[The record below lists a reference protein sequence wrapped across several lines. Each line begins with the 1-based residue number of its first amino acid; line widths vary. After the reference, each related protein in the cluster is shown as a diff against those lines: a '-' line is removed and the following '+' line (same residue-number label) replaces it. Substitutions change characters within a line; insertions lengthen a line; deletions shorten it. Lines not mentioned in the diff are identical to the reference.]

1 MKILFGPPGD
11 SARSAWFN
19 TFIDDPVHASQT
31 LWVTPTLRKSQWVR
45 QRFREKHVKF
55 PPRIHPFDDVV
66 QMLYGQLGGDAG
78 VLSPDAVQAVLV
90 LAIQQPETKNALLK
104 DLHGMPGPGLIA
116 ETARQIDEFQRH
128 GLTIDTVTS
137 IPDAHEGY
145 GHVFL
150 TLYRAY
156 RNFLLKHRKIDL
168 GGMHLHVAEKL
179 REETVV
185 ALPWCRCVFDGFLEL
200 TPLQLD
206 IIGKLRDRMEVT
218 LVWPGNPDPEGILGW
233 MISGMK
239 IAFPDAEWH
248 PLRDETPVDAQHD
261 HNSNSTIVSPLEEAA
276 FHFGGY
282 KPGCQPTDVAS
293 LDAPGRLRLIERG
306 SLLDEI
312 TTIARDIRKRVDAN
326 GLRWSDIGVTFP
338 NLQTV
343 APTIRRVFERYDI
356 PVNISQSLP
365 LTGSPVFTSIERFL
379 KLAGDWN
386 RHDLLAV
393 LGDSILT
400 GIIPDKTHV
409 LVRRVAEW
417 SADKKVIRDK
427 NRWISMLK
435 NVIAASAPTGAN
447 ADLAAQALE
456 VVYRLVDVL
465 LRQIGRN
472 KDNSADT
479 SGTSAS
485 VMDWLAWLRRTLTA
499 LQVNLNIE
507 KLQRFAL
514 EKLPAGSQKFEYI
527 RRAYNRLLEY
537 FDAVEPFMSSIET
550 VAETDT
556 DITLTEFREIFRRM
570 LVGID
575 YQLTT
580 QAGDRV
586 QVLGLLGIHGLTFQ
600 HVYMGGL
607 TDKAFPRPRSSSPF
621 WYADFIDTIL
631 EAPPYK
637 QRITAFT
644 DMIRVM
650 EVPSMTLTLSRP
662 TLADD
667 EKLLPSLVWEYMTAL
682 FQKPDIVA
690 DDTEPLC
697 LMERSIQAARNRT
710 ADCPVSAR
718 AVVGKAVAGM
728 KRSGTGTW
736 CGDLE
741 LASEQTKH
749 IIQTHVGPERSFS
762 PTSLEI
768 YIRCPRAFFFER
780 VLGLGEPDEPVETM
794 SPLDRGSM
802 IHDVLFR
809 FYNERKDRQFI
820 RIRPDEI
827 ETSAARIRRIAA
839 EEYERLG
846 YSSEAARRDYFDIV
860 GAPEIGDEGL
870 AIRFARLEADGP
882 QELQPRLLEW
892 SFGRKSGEKPFVLLD
907 NDGQDI
913 VITGKIDRL
922 DAVGDSDAVIWD
934 YKSGE
939 LPKKKEI
946 DRFQRVQVGIYMLAA
961 SHILNLP
968 INAGGYYWVKS
979 RTVPDLVTV
988 LRREGS
994 EISVYLPEKGGSK
1007 TLKREWPE
1015 KDFLE
1020 YMKQLKSVIGQEV
1033 TAMRHGKFTITES
1046 VADCEWCVFAG
1057 LCRREREA
1065 INGRL

>member
-1 MKILFGPPGD
+1 M
-11 SARSAWFN
+11 
-19 TFIDDPVHASQT
+19 
-31 LWVTPTLRKSQWVR
+31 
-45 QRFREKHVKF
+45 
-55 PPRIHPFDDVV
+55 
-66 QMLYGQLGGDAG
+66 
-78 VLSPDAVQAVLV
+78 
-90 LAIQQPETKNALLK
+90 
-104 DLHGMPGPGLIA
+104 
-116 ETARQIDEFQRH
+116 
-128 GLTIDTVTS
+128 
-137 IPDAHEGY
+137 
-145 GHVFL
+145 
-150 TLYRAY
+150 
-156 RNFLLKHRKIDL
+156 
-168 GGMHLHVAEKL
+168 
-179 REETVV
+179 
-185 ALPWCRCVFDGFLEL
+185 
-200 TPLQLD
+200 QLD
-206 IIGKLRDRMEVT
+206 IIGKLRERMEVT
-218 LVWPGNPDPEGILGW
+218 LVWPGNPAPEGILGW
-233 MISGMK
+233 MVSGMK
-239 IAFPDAEWH
+239 IAFPDAEWR
-248 PLRDETPVDAQHD
+248 PLRDETPVKVQHD
-261 HNSNSTIVSPLEEAA
+261 DKPNSTIVSPLEEAA

-282 KPGCQPTDVAS
+282 KPECLPADVAS

-306 SLLDEI
+306 SLFDEI
-312 TTIARDIRKRVDAN
+312 TAIARDIRKRVGAK

-338 NLQTV
+338 DLQTV

-356 PVNISQSLP
+356 PVNLSQSLP
-365 LTGSPVFTSIERFL
+365 LTGSPVFTSIERLL

-400 GIIPDKTHV
+400 GVTPGKTHV

-417 SADKKVIRDK
+417 SAEYKVIRDK

-435 NVIAASAPTGAN
+435 NVIAASAPTGAD

-465 LRQIGRN
+465 QRPIGRN
-472 KDNSADT
+472 KGNSADA
-479 SGTSAS
+479 SGIHAS
-485 VMDWLAWLRRTLTA
+485 VMDWLAWLRRMLTA
-499 LQVNLNIE
+499 LQVNHNIE

-527 RRAYNRLLEY
+527 RRAYNRLLED
-537 FDAVEPFMSSIET
+537 FDAVEPFMSSIDT
-550 VAETDT
+550 VDETDT

-570 LVGID
+570 LAGID

-580 QAGDRV
+580 QSGDRV

-637 QRITAFT
+637 QRIAAFA

-650 EVPSMTLTLSRP
+650 VAPSMTLTLSRP

-667 EKLLPSLVWEYMTAL
+667 EELLPSLVWEYMTAL
-682 FQKPDIVA
+682 FQKPDIVT

-697 LMERSIQAARNRT
+697 LMERSIQAARKQT

-718 AVVGKAVAGM
+718 AVVGNAVAGL
-728 KRSGTGTW
+728 KRFGIGRW

-741 LASEQTKH
+741 LVSEQAKY

-762 PTSLEI
+762 PTSLEV
-768 YIRCPRAFFFER
+768 YIGCPRAFFFER
-780 VLGLGEPDEPVETM
+780 VLGLSEPDEPLETM
-794 SPLDRGSM
+794 SPMDKGSM
-802 IHDVLFR
+802 IHKVLSR
-809 FYNERKDRQFI
+809 FYKERIDRDSG

-827 ETSAARIRRIAA
+827 ETSAARIREIAA

-846 YSSEAARRDYFDIV
+846 YSNEAARREYLDII
-860 GAPEIGDEGL
+860 GMPEIGDEGL
-870 AIRFARLEADGP
+870 AVRFARLEADGS

-907 NDGQDI
+907 SDGLDI

-922 DAVGDSDAVIWD
+922 DTVGDSSAVIWD
-934 YKSGE
+934 YKSGD
-939 LPKKKEI
+939 PPRPI
-946 DRFQRVQVGIYMLAA
+946 DISKFRSVQIGIYMLAA

-968 INAGGYYWVKS
+968 VNAGGYYKVKS
-979 RTVPDLVTV
+979 RTAPDLVTA

-994 EISVYLPEKGGSK
+994 EISAVLPPKGNK
-1007 TLKREWPE
+1007 KFWNKEWSE
-1015 KDFLE
+1015 EEFLE
-1020 YMKQLKSVIGQEV
+1020 HMEQLKSEIGQLV
-1033 TAMRHGKFTITES
+1033 TSMRHGKFGIAES
-1046 VADCEWCVFAG
+1046 TDKCECCVFTG

-1065 INGRL
+1065 ING

>member
-11 SARSAWFN
+11 SSRSAWFD
-19 TFIDDPVHASQT
+19 TFIDDPVYASQT
-31 LWVTPTLRKSQWVR
+31 LWVTPTQRKRQWIG

-55 PPRIHPFDDVV
+55 PPRIHTFDDVV
-66 QMLYGQLGGDAG
+66 QLLYERLGGDAG
-78 VLSPDAVQAVLV
+78 VPAPDAVKAVLTV
-90 LAIQQPETKNALLK
+90 ITQDAEIKTVLLK
-104 DLHGMPGPGLIA
+104 DLNTMPGPGLIA
-116 ETARQIDEFQRH
+116 ETARQIDELQRH
-128 GLTIDTVTS
+128 GLTVDTMTS

-145 GHVFL
+145 GRVFL

-156 RNFLLKHRKIDL
+156 QKYLIKHRKIDL
-168 GGMHLHVAEKL
+168 GGMHLQVAEKL
-179 REETVV
+179 REDTAI
-185 ALPWCRCVFDGFLEL
+185 ALPWRRCVFDGFLEL

-206 IIGKLRDRMEVT
+206 IIGKLSDRMEVT
-218 LVWPGNPDPEGILGW
+218 LVWPGNPAPQGILGW
-233 MISGMK
+233 MVAGMK
-239 IAFPDAEWH
+239 IAFPDAEWR
-248 PLRDETPVDAQHD
+248 PLRDEISVDAQHND
-261 HNSNSTIVSPLEEAA
+261 NPDSTIVSQLEAAA

-282 KPGCQPTDVAS
+282 ELECLPTDVES
-293 LDAPGRLRLIERG
+293 LNAPGRLRLIERG

-312 TTIARDIRKRVDAN
+312 TAIARDIRKRVDAN

-338 NLQTV
+338 DLQAV
-343 APTIRRVFERYDI
+343 APTIRRVFERYAI
-356 PVNISQSLP
+356 PVNLSQSLP

-400 GIIPDKTHV
+400 GITPDKTYV
-409 LVRRVAEW
+409 LVRRVAKW
-417 SADKKVIRDK
+417 SSEYKVIRDK

-435 NVIAASAPTGAN
+435 EVMSAGAPTGVDAN
-447 ADLAAQALE
+447 LAAQALE
-456 VVYRLVDVL
+456 IVYRTTDALQRPV
-465 LRQIGRN
+465 GRN
-472 KDNSADT
+472 KDNPAEAP
-479 SGTSAS
+479 GTRAS
-485 VMDWLAWLRRTLTA
+485 VMEWLAWLRRTLTA

-514 EKLPAGSQKFEYI
+514 EKLPAGSQKFEYV

-556 DITLTEFREIFRRM
+556 DITLTEFCDIFRRM
-570 LVGID
+570 LAGID

-586 QVLGLLGIHGLTFQ
+586 QVLGLLGIHGLTFR

-607 TDKAFPRPRSSSPF
+607 TDKAFPRPRSPSPF
-621 WYADFIDTIL
+621 WYADLIDTIL
-631 EAPPYK
+631 EAPPNQ
-637 QRITAFT
+637 QRIAAFA

-650 EVPSMTLTLSRP
+650 EAPLITLTLSRP
-662 TLADD
+662 TLAGD
-667 EKLLPSLVWEYMTAL
+667 EELLPSLVWEYMTTL

-690 DDTEPLC
+690 DDREPLC
-697 LMERSIQAARNRT
+697 LMERSIQTAQDLT

-718 AVVGKAVAGM
+718 AAVGKAVAGM
-728 KRSGTGTW
+728 KRSGIGQW

-741 LASEQTKH
+741 QASEQARH
-749 IIQTHVGPERSFS
+749 IILTYVGQERSFS
-762 PTSLEI
+762 PTSLEV
-768 YIRCPRAFFFER
+768 YIGCPRAFFFER

-809 FYNERKDRQFI
+809 FYNERMDREFI

-827 ETSAARIRRIAA
+827 ETSAARIGEIAV

-846 YSSEAARRDYFDIV
+846 YSSEAARRDYMDIIGV
-860 GAPEIGDEGL
+860 SEIGDEGL

-907 NDGQDI
+907 DDGQDI

-922 DAVGDSDAVIWD
+922 DTVGDHDAVIWD
-934 YKSGE
+934 YKSGKR
-939 LPKKKEI
+939 PQKKEI

-968 INAGGYYWVKS
+968 INAGGYYKVKS
-979 RTVPDLVTV
+979 RTAPDLVTV

-994 EISVYLPEKGGSK
+994 EISVYLPEKGGSN

-1020 YMKQLKSVIGQEV
+1020 YMEQLKSVIGQEV
-1033 TAMRHGKFTITES
+1033 SAMRHGKFGIAES
-1046 VADCEWCVFAG
+1046 AEKCEWCVFPG

-1065 INGRL
+1065 ING